1 MKGRIHMRLLVTT
14 NARLYKTHDGKYWTH
29 MVYGYDFFTRYLKV
43 FDEVKLVAHVKYC
56 GQEEIESM
64 LRVDG
69 PGVTIYDV
77 PFPNGKI
84 EYIKR
89 YNQIRK
95 SVSECFYDCDAA
107 ILRIPDQLA
116 FQIYPYLKKNNI
128 PVGVEVT
135 SDSWEFFSP
144 GSGRGVFRIPLRLL
158 WHYNQKKICKEA
170 WGTSY
175 VTKSYLQER
184 YPPTRAIKD
193 DGYTTSYTNANI
205 DNEFFT
211 GARKYTNRMD
221 LKIIHISGNIGNN
234 SKGYRELIKAVG
246 TLNAKGISIKL
257 VFVGGGELNNEA
269 VKLVD
274 EYGISSLISCTGKLK
289 KSDEII
295 KELKGADLFVF
306 PSYTEGL
313 PRVVIEA
320 MATGLPCISTQIGGI
335 KELLDEKCLVPV
347 KEVKGLANKIEEFVT
362 NPKLLEEQSIRN
374 IEKAKEYSIDNIEK
388 ERTKFYFNIKKK
400 AHHKSGGIK

>member
-14 NARLYKTHDGKYWTH
+14 NARLYKTEDGKYWTN

-56 GQEEIESM
+56 EQEEIENM

-69 PGVTIYDV
+69 PGVAIYDV

-116 FQIYPYLKKNNI
+116 FQVYPYLKKNNI

-158 WHYNQKKICKEA
+158 WHYNQKKICKNA
-170 WGTSY
+170 IGTAY
-175 VTKSYLQER
+175 VTRNAIQKR
-184 YPPTRAIKD
+184 YPPKRALED
-193 DGYTTSYTNANI
+193 NGFNTNYTDTNLDKA
-205 DNEFFT
+205 FFYAPRDYSFLN
-211 GARKYTNRMD
+211 GQFR
-221 LKIIHISGNIGNN
+221 IIHVSGNISGYV
-234 SKGYRELIKAVG
+234 KGHKELIEAIGVLTENNVSLELVLVG
-246 TLNAKGISIKL
+246 AGKLSQDIQEIIHRYKLDDNIKYKG
-257 VFVGGGELNNEA
+257 
-269 VKLVD
+269 
-274 EYGISSLISCTGKLK
+274 LISDPSVLRN
-289 KSDEII
+289 
-295 KELKGADLFVF
+295 ELIQADIFVF
-306 PSYTEGL
+306 PSYREGL
-313 PRVVIEA
+313 PRVIIEA
-320 MATGLPCISTQIGGI
+320 MACGLPCIATDLPGI
-335 KELLDEKCLVPV
+335 MELIEEDCLVPV
-347 KEVKGLANKIEEFVT
+347 KDSEAIIKKIEELIS
-362 NPKLLEEQSIRN
+362 NPILLTKISKRN
-374 IEKAKEYSIDNIEK
+374 FDESHKYSIEKMEK
-388 ERTKFYFNIKKK
+388 KRDEFYCHLKNLAEI
-400 AHHKSGGIK
+400 GR